1 MGVVFFDCHRIQWND
16 YETNQDFHERI
27 KLIKSVIISGPPAIG
42 KTTIAK
48 GIAKEFVLTHL
59 SGGDILKELAAEDG
73 FETKGDDW
81 WDTQEGMSFLSKRQ
95 ENFEFDKKVD
105 DKLKKLFLGGNV
117 VITSYTLP
125 WIVEGGVK
133 IWLAGSKDNSAQ
145 RMTTRDKLSKNE
157 ALEIVQK
164 RYNENKI
171 IYKTLYGFEFGEN
184 LSVFDKII
192 ETDNLNADQVLE
204 SAKSTVRELF

>member
-1 MGVVFFDCHRIQWND
+1 
-16 YETNQDFHERI
+16 
-27 KLIKSVIISGPPAIG
+27 LIKSIIISGPPAIG

-48 GIAKEFVLTHL
+48 GIAKEFDLVYL
-59 SGGDILKELAAEDG
+59 SGGDVLKELAEEEG

-81 WDTQEGMSFLSKRQ
+81 WDTQEGMNFLNQRQ
-95 ENFEFDKKVD
+95 KNYEFDKNVD
-105 DKLKKLFLGGNV
+105 DKLKEFFSKGNV

-125 WIVEGGVK
+125 WLVEGGVK
-133 IWLAGSKDNSAQ
+133 IWLAGSKENSAQ
-145 RMTTRDKLSKNE
+145 RMTTRDNLSKNN

-171 IYKTLYGFEFGEN
+171 IYKTLYGFEFGKD

-192 ETDNLNADQVLE
+192 ETDDLNVEQVLE
-204 SAKSTVRELF
+204 IAKSTVEKYF